1 MRLHRE
7 PATRGRPLRPTPT
20 PMPLT
25 NLLSEL
31 GILPLRAIAFQT
43 LLLLVAIVLEA
54 MVLRQQLRLGY
65 RTSMQYAATL
75 NLLATSLGWVAFLA
89 IEAVL
94 PLSLR
99 SQVISYVLFN
109 RFYLNGWRD
118 VLPVVVVVTAIAA
131 FFVTY
136 WIKLQSLTWLQRLL
150 GQQPV
155 DIDPRPVA
163 INRRQ
168 LYEQARRGRGT
179 DERQRG
185 DSPRALAVLQANAAS
200 FTAILVLILLI
211 NQVGVLAW

>member
-1 MRLHRE
+1 
-7 PATRGRPLRPTPT
+7 
-20 PMPLT
+20 MPIT

-43 LLLLVAIVLEA
+43 LLLMLAIVLEA

-89 IEAVL
+89 LEAVL

-109 RFYLNGWRD
+109 RFYLNGWRE

-136 WIKLQSLTWLQRLL
+136 WIKLQGLTWLQQLL
-150 GQQPV
+150 GQQP
-155 DIDPRPVA
+155 IDTNPQPVE

-168 LYEQARRGRGT
+168 RYEWARQGQRRGQADG
-179 DERQRG
+179 QQG
-185 DSPRALAVLQANAAS
+185 SSPRALAVLQANAAS
-200 FTAILVLILLI
+200 FTAILVLLLLV
-211 NQVGVLAW
+211 NQAGVIGW

>member
-1 MRLHRE
+1 
-7 PATRGRPLRPTPT
+7 
-20 PMPLT
+20 MPIT

-109 RFYLNGWRD
+109 RFYLNGWRE

-136 WIKLQSLTWLQRLL
+136 WIKLQGLTWLQRLL
-150 GQQPV
+150 GQQPI
-155 DIDPRPVA
+155 DIDPKPVA
-163 INRRQ
+163 IKRRQ
-168 LYEQARRGRGT
+168 LYERARRGRGL
-179 DERQRG
+179 DEAQRG